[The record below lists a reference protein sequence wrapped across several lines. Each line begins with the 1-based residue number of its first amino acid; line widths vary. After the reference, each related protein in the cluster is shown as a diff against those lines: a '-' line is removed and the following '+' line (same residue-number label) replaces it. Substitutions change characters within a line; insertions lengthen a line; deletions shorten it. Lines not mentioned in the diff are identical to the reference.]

1 MLTLPEMLMILHSWD
16 AFHIILKLPFRQKH
30 NFTLVQTNHASIALK
45 ERGGYKTYIIQKPN
59 HIFLLCQHPQQE
71 HQPHSTME
79 DTDSITTQIN
89 RFNKY
94 SKIDGGCR
102 RGTNLNR
109 RHHVHVYWLSWLLRW
124 VPWWLSP
131 CVWFLI
137 VIVIV
142 VVVVVSAMFV
152 VVAHHDASSMC
163 EIWRWRVF
171 LHAGCN
177 CFFIKT
183 MTWGGVGG
191 VVTYIGL
198 GGVGGTTQ
206 HKGEREVRGEGWRHR
221 EV

>member
-1 MLTLPEMLMILHSWD
+1 MSMCFVPSWFKGHTLNNCILHEPHFIGLVQITNLIDRVLMLTLPEMLMILHSWD

-109 RHHVHVYWLSWLLRW
+109 RHHVHVY
-124 VPWWLSP
+124 
-131 CVWFLI
+131 
-137 VIVIV
+137 
-142 VVVVVSAMFV
+142 
-152 VVAHHDASSMC
+152 
-163 EIWRWRVF
+163 
-171 LHAGCN
+171 
-177 CFFIKT
+177 
-183 MTWGGVGG
+183 
-191 VVTYIGL
+191 
-198 GGVGGTTQ
+198 
-206 HKGEREVRGEGWRHR
+206 
-221 EV
+221 